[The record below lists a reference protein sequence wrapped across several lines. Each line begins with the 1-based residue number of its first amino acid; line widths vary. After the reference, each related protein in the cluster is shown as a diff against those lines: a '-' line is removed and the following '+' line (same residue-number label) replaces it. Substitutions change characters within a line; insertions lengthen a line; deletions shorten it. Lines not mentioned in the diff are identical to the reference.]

1 MVKSNLPVLMAE
13 RYLKITTLSEKTG
26 ISRTTLTKLYYS
38 KAKGI
43 QFRTLVALCKFL
55 DCEVGELLEIEK
67 EAV

>member
-13 RYLKITTLSEKTG
+13 RLLKITTLSEETG
-26 ISRTTLTKLYYS
+26 ISRTTLTNLYYS

-43 QFRTLVALCKFL
+43 QFQTLVALCKFL
-55 DCEVGELLEIEK
+55 DWVVGYLFKVEK